1 MKVRTG
7 RAVSEE
13 GGEAVIGDTDTTA
26 PPAPDE
32 RRERRWSHL
41 ALVAV
46 IAAGLLVI
54 GGATAVA
61 LGIGRA
67 PTPTSDNVDAG
78 FALDM
83 ADHHLQG
90 VEMANLVLQR
100 GGDPEVR
107 GLAFDISSTQT
118 NQAGRMQGWLALW
131 GPPQSGGEP
140 MAWMTDADAGM
151 TMDMGGSTATDGM
164 PGMATEQELAELRT
178 LTEAAFDVRFLQL
191 VIRHH
196 GGALPMAE
204 YAAENADQDAVRSL
218 ARSIALAQQAE
229 VSVMDEMIRARSG
242 AAQAAAGEQPD

>member
-1 MKVRTG
+1 M
-7 RAVSEE
+7 A
-13 GGEAVIGDTDTTA
+13 DTDTDTGSTA
-26 PPAPDE
+26 RPAPVE
-32 RRERRWSHL
+32 RHWWHM

-67 PTPTSDNVDAG
+67 PTPTSTSVDAG
-78 FALDM
+78 FARDM

-90 VEMANLVLQR
+90 VEMANLALQR
-100 GGDPEVR
+100 SADPEVR

-131 GPPQSGGEP
+131 GLPQSGGEP

-151 TMDMGGSTATDGM
+151 TMDMGGSTATDSM
-164 PGMATEQELAELRT
+164 PGMATEQELADLRS
-178 LTEAAFDVRFLQL
+178 LTGAAFDVRFLQL
-191 VIRHH
+191 MIRHH

-218 ARSIALAQQAE
+218 ARSIASAQQAE
-229 VSVMDEMIRARSG
+229 VSVMKEMIRARGG
-242 AAQAAAGEQPD
+242 AAPAGAGEQPD